1 MGPAIDRDSGKFTM
15 AILRVEGLF
24 KTFKDTKALDDVSF
38 EFSAGILSVLGP
50 SGCGKTTL
58 LRCIA
63 GLEVPDEGS
72 IYIDDKL
79 QTSISEGTLVP
90 PYARELGFVF
100 QSYALWPH
108 MTVYKNVAFGLKL
121 RKFPESEIRKKVESA
136 LDLVGLPNLGQRYP
150 SQLSGG
156 QQQRVAL
163 ARSIVMEP
171 RLILL
176 DEPLSNLDAKLR
188 EEMRVELK
196 KLIKKVGISAL
207 YVTHDQEEAFV
218 ISDRVIVMDKGRI
231 LQYATPD
238 EIYSRPADQFVA
250 SFIGRSVL
258 ADGKISKVA
267 GERCQVTVPEFNNA
281 TLICCRPK
289 SASPGDA
296 CKLVIRTGEIKLSSK
311 KFDHSENVLEGS
323 MASREYRGGL
333 TDHRIQ
339 VGSKEIVV
347 TSHKLCPMISID
359 DEGGKIFLYID
370 PSAISVITHQP
381 PLVPKQVGA

>member
-1 MGPAIDRDSGKFTM
+1 M
-15 AILRVEGLF
+15 AILKVERLS
-24 KTFKDTKALDDVSF
+24 KAYKETKALDDVSF
-38 EFSAGILSVLGP
+38 EFDKGILSILGP

-63 GLEVPDEGS
+63 GIELPDSGAIFIE
-72 IYIDDKL
+72 DRL
-79 QTSISEGTLVP
+79 QTSISEGVLVP
-90 PYARELGFVF
+90 PYAREIGFVF

-108 MTVYKNVAFGLKL
+108 MSVFKNVSFGLRLRKL
-121 RKFPESEIRKKVESA
+121 RQEEIRKKVEGA
-136 LDLVGLPNLGQRYP
+136 LDLVGLHKLGERYP

-163 ARSIVMEP
+163 ARSLAMEP

-218 ISDRVIVMDKGRI
+218 ISDSVIVMEGGKI

-238 EIYSRPADQFVA
+238 EIYNRPADPFVA

-258 ADGKISKVA
+258 VDAQVLRADGENCWMA
-267 GERCQVTVPEFNNA
+267 VPEFAGA
-281 TLICCRPK
+281 TLVCRRPQ
-289 SASPGDA
+289 DA
-296 CKLVIRTGEIKLSSK
+296 VAGSGCKLVIRTGEVKLSSRR
-311 KFDHSENVLEGS
+311 FDGAENVLEGS
-323 MASREYRGGL
+323 MTSREYRGGL
-333 TDHRIQ
+333 TDHRIRI
-339 VGSKEIVV
+339 GSREIVV
-347 TSHKLCPMISID
+347 TSHKLCPMISVD
-359 DEGGKIFLYID
+359 DDGEKIFLHID
-370 PSAISVITHQP
+370 RSAISVIGRQP
-381 PLVPKQVGA
+381 QSAPRPAGG

>member
-1 MGPAIDRDSGKFTM
+1 M
-15 AILRVEGLF
+15 AILKVENLS
-24 KTFKDTKALDDVSF
+24 KAYRDVKALDHVSF
-38 EFSAGILSVLGP
+38 EFSKGILSVLGP

-72 IYIDDKL
+72 IYIDDRV
-79 QTSISEGTLVP
+79 QTSIRDGILVP
-90 PYARELGFVF
+90 PYSREIGFVF
-100 QSYALWPH
+100 QNYALWPH
-108 MTVYKNVAFGLKL
+108 MSVYKNVAFGLKL
-121 RKFPESEIRKKVESA
+121 QKLSEEDIRRKVEGT
-136 LDLVGLPNLGQRYP
+136 LDLVGLHKLGERYP

-163 ARSIVMEP
+163 ARSLAIEP

-196 KLIKKVGISAL
+196 RLIKKVGISAL

-218 ISDRVIVMDKGRI
+218 ISDAVIVMDRGRI

-238 EIYSRPADQFVA
+238 EIYNRPADQFVA

-258 ADGKISKVA
+258 VDGKLDRVE
-267 GERCQVTVPEFNNA
+267 GERCWVVVPEFKHA
-281 TLICCRPK
+281 ALVCRRPQE
-289 SASPGDA
+289 AVAGVA
-296 CKLVIRTGEIKLSSK
+296 CKLVIRTGEIKLSSRS
-311 KFDHSENVLEGS
+311 FDQAENVLEGT
-323 MASREYRGGL
+323 MTSREYRGGL

-339 VGSKEIVV
+339 VGSREIVV
-347 TSHKLCPMISID
+347 TSHKLCPMIDID
-359 DEGGKIFLYID
+359 DDGEKIFLHVD
-370 PSAISVITHQP
+370 RSAISVIVGRADQP
-381 PLVPKQVGA
+381 RG

>member
-1 MGPAIDRDSGKFTM
+1 M
-15 AILRVEGLF
+15 AILKVQGLIKAF
-24 KTFKDTKALDDVSF
+24 RDLKALDNVSF
-38 EFSAGILSVLGP
+38 EFTKGILSLLGP

-79 QTSISEGTLVP
+79 QTSIGEAVLVP
-90 PYARELGFVF
+90 PYSREIGFVF

-108 MTVYKNVAFGLKL
+108 MTVYSNVAFGLKL
-121 RKFPESEIRKKVESA
+121 KKIPDNEIRKKVASA
-136 LDLVGLPNLGQRYP
+136 LELVGLRQLDQRYP

-163 ARSIVMEP
+163 ARSIAMEP

-196 KLIKKVGISAL
+196 KLIRKVGISAL

-218 ISDRVIVMDKGRI
+218 ISDTVIVMDRGKI

-238 EIYSRPADQFVA
+238 EIYNRPTSQFVA

-258 ADGKISKVA
+258 VDGRVA
-267 GERCQVTVPEFNNA
+267 QVEGDQCRVTIPEF
-281 TLICCRPK
+281 
-289 SASPGDA
+289 GDA
-296 CKLVIRTGEIKLSSK
+296 AFLCPAEAGISAGAGCKVVIRTGEIRLSNK
-311 KFDHSENVLEGS
+311 KFDQQENVVEGL
-323 MASREYRGGL
+323 MVSRDYRGGL
-333 TDHRIQ
+333 TDHRIR
-339 VGSKEIVV
+339 VGTKEMVV
-347 TSHKLCPMISID
+347 TSHKLCPMINVEED
-359 DEGGKIFLYID
+359 GEKIFLHID
-370 PSAISVITHQP
+370 KSAISLIVD
-381 PLVPKQVGA
+381 PKQPATRQVG

>member
-1 MGPAIDRDSGKFTM
+1 M
-15 AILRVEGLF
+15 AILKVQGLTKAF
-24 KTFKDTKALDDVSF
+24 RDLKALDNVSF
-38 EFSAGILSVLGP
+38 EFNKGILSLLGP

-63 GLEVPDEGS
+63 GLEVPDDGS
-72 IYIDDKL
+72 IYIDNKL
-79 QTSISEGTLVP
+79 QTSIAETVFVP
-90 PYARELGFVF
+90 AYSREIGFVF
-100 QSYALWPH
+100 QNYALWPH
-108 MTVYKNVAFGLKL
+108 MTVYNNVAFGLKL
-121 RKFPESEIRKKVESA
+121 RKIPDSETRKKVESA
-136 LDLVGLPNLGQRYP
+136 LELVGLHALDQRYP

-163 ARSIVMEP
+163 ARSLAMEP

-218 ISDRVIVMDKGRI
+218 ISDTVIVMDRGKV

-238 EIYSRPADQFVA
+238 EIYNRPSSQFVA

-258 ADGKISKVA
+258 VDGTVA
-267 GERCQVTVPEFNNA
+267 RVEGGRCRVTIPEFGGA
-281 TLICCRPK
+281 TLLCPAEAGIGAGAR
-289 SASPGDA
+289 
-296 CKLVIRTGEIKLSSK
+296 CKVVIRTGEIRLSNK
-311 KFDHSENVLEGS
+311 QFDHQENVVEGR
-323 MASREYRGGL
+323 MVSRDYRGGL

-339 VGSKEIVV
+339 VGKKEMIV
-347 TSHKLCPMISID
+347 TSHKLCPMIHVEED
-359 DEGGKIFLYID
+359 GEKIFLHID
-370 PSAISVITHQP
+370 QSAISLIADPQQP
-381 PLVPKQVGA
+381 APAQAG